1 MSQTRIGP
9 GAFAFERGIDTIV
22 HGEDRPAP
30 LPPGEVSPAFS
41 PLRPRLEQLYP
52 LPTYEDYLR
61 AELAPLLTEAGL
73 LLPYRFGQ
81 AISGA
86 RARLLAAA
94 ARDPRHARL
103 LGRAVDVLDDQ
114 TENLALLQAYRM
126 ALMQG

>member
-1 MSQTRIGP
+1 MKDARIAS

-30 LPPGEVSPAFS
+30 LPPGELSPAFS
-41 PLRPRLEQLYP
+41 PVRPRLEQLYP
-52 LPTYEDYLR
+52 LPTYEDYLH
-61 AELAPLLTEAGL
+61 AEIAPLLAEAGL

-81 AISGA
+81 AISSA

-94 ARDPRHARL
+94 AREPRHARL

-114 TENLALLQAYRM
+114 NDNLALLQQYRM

>member
-1 MSQTRIGP
+1 MNKTRVAA
-9 GAFAFERGIDTIV
+9 GAFGFERGIETIV

-41 PLRPRLEQLYP
+41 PVRPRLEQLYP

-61 AELAPLLTEAGL
+61 AEIAPLLVEAGL

-81 AISGA
+81 AIASA

-94 ARDPRHARL
+94 AREPRHARL
-103 LGRAVDVLDDQ
+103 LGRAVDVLDGQKD
-114 TENLALLQAYRM
+114 NLALLHEYRM

>member
-1 MSQTRIGP
+1 MSDTRIGS
-9 GAFAFERGIDTIV
+9 GAFVFERGIDTIV

-61 AELAPLLTEAGL
+61 TELAPLLAEAGL

-81 AISGA
+81 AISSA

-94 ARDPRHARL
+94 ARNARHARL
-103 LGRAVDVLDDQ
+103 LGRAVEVLDDQ
-114 TENLALLQAYRM
+114 TENLALLQGYRM